1 MGYRHVSV
9 MPAEVQ
15 RFLDPRP
22 GDTCVDATIGGAGHA
37 KAICRSIFPQGS
49 FIGLDRDREAI
60 EHARQILSPYA
71 SMVRLFNDNFV
82 NLPRILAMLDIDGV
96 DAMVV
101 DLGISLYQIRQSGR
115 GFSFQTDEPLDMR
128 MNAAADL
135 TATDLVNRLSE
146 KKLAGIFRDYG
157 EERWAKRIAR
167 AVGNARR
174 KNSIKKSRQL
184 AEIVAGAIPKSR
196 QPRRIHPATRVFM
209 ALRIA
214 VNRELDCLA
223 DLLSFGPG
231 LLKTGGRLCMIA
243 FHSLEDRMIKRR
255 FKELAKGCVCPPDF
269 PICACG
275 QKPMARLLTRK
286 VIQPSQEEI
295 MANPMARSAKL
306 RALIRL

>member
-1 MGYRHVSV
+1 MGFRHVPV
-9 MPAEVQ
+9 LPTEIQ
-15 RFLDPRP
+15 RFLDLHP
-22 GDTCVDATIGGAGHA
+22 GDICVDATIGGAGHA
-37 KAICRSIFPQGS
+37 KGICRSIFPDGS

-60 EHARQILSPYA
+60 DHARQALAPYT

-82 NLPRILAMLDIDGV
+82 NLPRILAGLDIDGV

-101 DLGISLYQIRQSGR
+101 DLGISLHQIRQSGR
-115 GFSFQTDEPLDMR
+115 GFSFQADEPLDMR
-128 MNAAADL
+128 MNAGADL
-135 TATDLVNRLSE
+135 TAADLVNRLSE
-146 KKLAGIFRDYG
+146 KELSGIFRQYG
-157 EERWAKRIAR
+157 EERWAIRIAR
-167 AVGNARR
+167 AIGAARQ
-174 KNSIKKSRQL
+174 KAPIEKSRQL
-184 AEIVAGAIPKSR
+184 SEIVSGAIPKSR

-223 DLLSFGPG
+223 EFLSFGPG

-255 FKELAKGCVCPPDF
+255 FNALAKGCTCPPDF

-275 QKPMARLLTRK
+275 QKPMVRLLTRK
-286 VIQPSQEEI
+286 VVRPGQAEI
-295 MANPMARSAKL
+295 TANPMARSAKL

>member
-9 MPAEVQ
+9 MPAELQ

-22 GDTCVDATIGGAGHA
+22 GDICVDATIGGAGHA
-37 KAICRSIFPQGS
+37 KAICRSIFPEGS
-49 FIGLDRDREAI
+49 FIGFDRDREAI
-60 EHARQILSPYA
+60 DHATQALAPYA
-71 SMVRLFNDNFV
+71 PMVRLFSENFV
-82 NLPRILAMLDIDGV
+82 NLPRILARLDIAGG
-96 DAMVV
+96 DATVV
-101 DLGISLYQIRQSGR
+101 DLGISLHQNRQSGR
-115 GFSFQTDEPLDMR
+115 GFSFQADEPLDMR
-128 MNAAADL
+128 MNAGADL
-135 TATDLVNRLSE
+135 TAADLVNRLSK
-146 KKLAGIFRDYG
+146 KKLGGIFRGYG
-157 EERWAKRIAR
+157 EERWANRIAR
-167 AVGNARR
+167 AIGAARR
-174 KNSIKKSRQL
+174 KSPIKKSRQL

-223 DLLSFGPG
+223 EFLSFFPE

-255 FKELAKGCVCPPDF
+255 FNELAKGCICPPDF
-269 PICACG
+269 PVCACDR
-275 QKPMARLLTRK
+275 KPMVRLLTRK
-286 VIQPSQEEI
+286 VVQPSQAEI

>member
-22 GDTCVDATIGGAGHA
+22 GDTCIDATIGGAGHA

-49 FIGLDRDREAI
+49 FIGFDRDRDAI
-60 EHARQILSPYA
+60 EHARQTLSPYA
-71 SMVRLFNDNFV
+71 PMVRLFNDNFV

-101 DLGISLYQIRQSGR
+101 DLGISLYQIRRSGR
-115 GFSFQTDEPLDMR
+115 GFSFQADEPLDMR

-135 TATDLVNRLSE
+135 TAADLVNRLSE
-146 KKLAGIFRDYG
+146 KRLAGIFRDYG

-167 AVGNARR
+167 AVGDARR
-174 KNSIKKSRQL
+174 KSPIKKSRQL
-184 AEIVAGAIPKSR
+184 AEIVAGAIPKSC

>member
-9 MPAEVQ
+9 MPTEVQ

-37 KAICRSIFPQGS
+37 KAICRSIFPEGS

-60 EHARQILSPYA
+60 EHARQALSPYMPMA
-71 SMVRLFNDNFV
+71 RLFNDNFV

-115 GFSFQTDEPLDMR
+115 GFSFQADEPLDMR

-146 KKLAGIFRDYG
+146 NKLAGIFRDYG

-167 AVGNARR
+167 AVGAARR
-174 KNSIKKSRQL
+174 KNPIEKSRQL
-184 AEIVAGAIPKSR
+184 AEIVTGAIPKSS
-196 QPRRIHPATRVFM
+196 QPRRLHPATRVFM

-223 DLLSFGPG
+223 ELLSFGPG

-255 FKELAKGCVCPPDF
+255 FNELAKGCMCPPDF
-269 PICACG
+269 PVCACG
-275 QKPMARLLTRK
+275 QKPMVRLLTRK
-286 VIQPSQEEI
+286 VVQPSQEEI
-295 MANPMARSAKL
+295 MVNPMARSAKL